1 MSFSSLSLDALK
13 AFRAAIDAEI
23 SSRNAPVKAEK
34 AEKPKVKRAAGAHAL
49 WLGHVIKAHVPEY
62 ESFKAAAESKKG
74 VALSFAKQWRADH
87 AEEFAAFVSQ
97 YKDAKDA
104 SEAASE
110 AAAATFF
117 AARFAAAAAS
127 EVSESES
134 VSKPKKERKPWTPEQ
149 KAAAAAKRAAKKA
162 SA

>member
-23 SSRNAPVKAEK
+23 SSRISSVVAPVKV
-34 AEKPKVKRAAGAHAL
+34 EKPKVKRAAGAHAL
-49 WLGHVIKAHVPEY
+49 WLGHVIKAHAAEY

-74 VALSFAKQWRADH
+74 VALSFAKQWRSDH
-87 AEEFAAFVSQ
+87 AEEFAAFVAQ
-97 YKDAKDA
+97 HKDAKEA
-104 SEAASE
+104 SEAASVV
-110 AAAATFF
+110 
-117 AARFAAAAAS
+117 AS
-127 EVSESES
+127 EAESEG
-134 VSKPKKERKPWTPEQ
+134 KPKKERKPWTPEQ

>member
-23 SSRNAPVKAEK
+23 SSRSSSVVAPVKVV

-49 WLGHVIKAHVPEY
+49 WLGHVIKAHAAEY

-74 VALSFAKQWRADH
+74 VALSFAKQWRTDH
-87 AEEFAAFVSQ
+87 AEEFAAFVAQ
-97 YKDAKDA
+97 HKDAKEA
-104 SEAASE
+104 SEAESVAASE
-110 AAAATFF
+110 A
-117 AARFAAAAAS
+117 
-127 EVSESES
+127 ESEG
-134 VSKPKKERKPWTPEQ
+134 KPKKERKPWTPEQ